1 MGVVTHN
8 PTSLEATSR
17 QAQQVQA
24 SLGHTHGAFQTNL
37 DCRILRPCSKTE
49 QKEG

>member
-1 MGVVTHN
+1 MGMVTQVHN

-24 SLGHTHGAFQTNL
+24 SLGHTHGAFQTN
-37 DCRILRPCSKTE
+37 CTAES
-49 QKEG
+49 